1 MPSVRGRELLG
12 ASKPW
17 LQQLWASRTT
27 DSCYFSSIYADHPSQ
42 NVKTRWH
49 LLSGQ
54 AGVLLY
60 KYNRNNKPSMMCAHR
75 SSAVVRFSLSR
86 FNWNRLDPLPYH
98 WEWMWSLSA
107 TPLLPL
113 SIPGGNELPGSL
125 STPETPVSTCLFC
138 WCLQQIQL
146 CPASV
151 CVTVLL
157 VLWKQ
162 QARPGWRA
170 GGSLDHLHPPGK
182 KGQEKSSTPRSQM
195 PNLVLQLWAARLS
208 PNLTKHPFCTFLL
221 QFF

>member
-1 MPSVRGRELLG
+1 MPSIRGRELLG

-17 LQQLWASRTT
+17 LQQLWASHTT

-49 LLSGQ
+49 LPSGQ

-60 KYNRNNKPSMMCAHR
+60 RYNWNNKPSTMCAHR

-113 SIPGGNELPGSL
+113 SIPDGNGLPGSL
-125 STPETPVSTCLFC
+125 LYQLRRLLFP
-138 WCLQQIQL
+138 
-146 CPASV
+146 PASFV
-151 CVTVLL
+151 DVYSRSSSALL
-157 VLWKQ
+157 QSVWLSFSSFGSS
-162 QARPGWRA
+162 RLDLA
-170 GGSLDHLHPPGK
+170 GELVALLITSIHLVRKDRRNAQLLAHRCLILSFSYELYPFH
-182 KGQEKSSTPRSQM
+182 QTSQ
-195 PNLVLQLWAARLS
+195 NIRFV
-208 PNLTKHPFCTFLL
+208 LL